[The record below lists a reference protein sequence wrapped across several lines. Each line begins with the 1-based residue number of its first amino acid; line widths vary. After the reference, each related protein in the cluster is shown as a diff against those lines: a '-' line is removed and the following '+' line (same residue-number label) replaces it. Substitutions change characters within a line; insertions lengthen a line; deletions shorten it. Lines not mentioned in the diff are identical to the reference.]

1 MSLETLQSHP
11 VFPPFIVPKTPW
23 AVAVYC
29 CQSGGLC
36 TNHALGTN
44 NCPKKTTHRVHP
56 TTLGST
62 LSLGKEVYIFREF
75 SAAG

>member
-1 MSLETLQSHP
+1 MSPETLQSHP

-23 AVAVYC
+23 AVAVYY

-36 TNHALGTN
+36 TNHALGTTA
-44 NCPKKTTHRVHP
+44 PKKQHRVHP
-56 TTLGST
+56 TTLGAT
-62 LSLGKEVYIFREF
+62 LSLGKEVYIFGEF